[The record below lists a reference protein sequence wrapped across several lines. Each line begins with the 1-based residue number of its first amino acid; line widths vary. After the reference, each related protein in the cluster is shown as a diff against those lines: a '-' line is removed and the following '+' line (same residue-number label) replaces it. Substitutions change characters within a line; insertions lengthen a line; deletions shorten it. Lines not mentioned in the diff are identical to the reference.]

1 MNCQYVHTPP
11 PELYNGVGGEL
22 PVEEIDFAYM
32 GPMIK
37 AARTEANLTQDELA
51 EQLGVTTRYIMAIE
65 NEGKC
70 PALDVWFRLIRALHT
85 SADAIVYP
93 EGEVSKSEDEQL
105 ILMIRMLNSRDKAV
119 IKTAVQSMLD
129 NQ

>member
-1 MNCQYVHTPP
+1 MEN
-11 PELYNGVGGEL
+11 
-22 PVEEIDFAYM
+22 IDFVYM

-37 AARTEANLTQDELA
+37 EARIKAELTQDELA
-51 EQLGVTTRYIMAIE
+51 ERLGVTTRYIMAIE

-70 PALDVWFRLIRALHT
+70 PALDVWFRLVRALHA

-93 EGEVSKSEDEQL
+93 EEKATRNEDEQL
-105 ILMIRMLNSRDKAV
+105 ILMIKMLNSRDKEIVKA
-119 IKTAVQSMLD
+119 TVQAMLD

>member
-1 MNCQYVHTPP
+1 MEDIN
-11 PELYNGVGGEL
+11 
-22 PVEEIDFAYM
+22 FAYM

-37 AARTEANLTQDELA
+37 AARTEADLTQDNLA
-51 EQLGVTTRYIMAIE
+51 ERLGVTTRYIMAIE

-70 PALDVWFRLIRALHT
+70 PALDVWFRLVRALHT

-93 EGEVSKSEDEQL
+93 EEAIAKDEDEQL
-105 ILMIRMLNSRDKAV
+105 ILMIRMLNSRDKE
-119 IKTAVQSMLD
+119 IMKTTVQAMLD

>member
-1 MNCQYVHTPP
+1 
-11 PELYNGVGGEL
+11 
-22 PVEEIDFAYM
+22 VEDINFAYM

-37 AARTEANLTQDELA
+37 AARTEANLTQDDLA
-51 EQLGVTTRYIMAIE
+51 ERLGVTTRYIMAIE

-70 PALDVWFRLIRALHT
+70 PALDVWFRLIRTLHT

-93 EGEVSKSEDEQL
+93 EDEVSKSEDEQL
-105 ILMIRMLNSRDKAV
+105 ILMIRMLNSRDKE
-119 IKTAVQSMLD
+119 IMKTTVQAMLD

>member
-1 MNCQYVHTPP
+1 M
-11 PELYNGVGGEL
+11 
-22 PVEEIDFAYM
+22 EEIDFAYM

>member
-1 MNCQYVHTPP
+1 MT

-22 PVEEIDFAYM
+22 LVEDIDFSYM

-37 AARTEANLTQDELA
+37 AARTKADLTQDELA

-70 PALDVWFRLIRALHT
+70 PALPVWFRLIRTLHT

-93 EGEVSKSEDEQL
+93 EDEVSKFEDEQL
-105 ILMIRMLNSRDKAV
+105 ILMIRMLNSRDKKIMKV
-119 IKTAVQSMLD
+119 TAQAMLD

>member
-1 MNCQYVHTPP
+1 MEN
-11 PELYNGVGGEL
+11 
-22 PVEEIDFAYM
+22 IDFEYM

-37 AARTEANLTQDELA
+37 TARIDANMTQDELA
-51 EQLGVTTRYIMAIE
+51 ERLGVTTRYIMAIE

-70 PALDVWFRLIRALHT
+70 PALDVWFRLVRALHT

-93 EGEVSKSEDEQL
+93 ENTESEDEDEQL
-105 ILMIRMLNSRDKAV
+105 ILMIRMLNSRDKKITKA
-119 IKTAVQSMLD
+119 AVQSMLD

>member
-1 MNCQYVHTPP
+1 MK
-11 PELYNGVGGEL
+11 
-22 PVEEIDFAYM
+22 EIDFTYM

-70 PALDVWFRLIRALHT
+70 PALDLWFRLIRVLHT

-93 EGEVSKSEDEQL
+93 EDNVSKSEGDQL
-105 ILMIRMLNSRDKAV
+105 LLMIRMLDSRDKEISKA
-119 IKTAVQSMLD
+119 AVQAMLD

>member
-1 MNCQYVHTPP
+1 M
-11 PELYNGVGGEL
+11 
-22 PVEEIDFAYM
+22 EEIDFAYM
-32 GPMIK
+32 EPMIK

-93 EGEVSKSEDEQL
+93 ESEVSKSEDEQL
-105 ILMIRMLNSRDKAV
+105 IFMIRMLNSRDKAV
-119 IKTAVQSMLD
+119 IKTAVQAMLD

>member
-1 MNCQYVHTPP
+1 M
-11 PELYNGVGGEL
+11 
-22 PVEEIDFAYM
+22 EEIDFAYM

-37 AARTEANLTQDELA
+37 AARTEASLTQEELA
-51 EQLGVTTRYIMAIE
+51 EQLGITTRYLMAIE
-65 NEGKC
+65 NEVKC
-70 PALDVWFRLIRALHT
+70 PALDLWFRLIRALHT

-93 EGEVSKSEDEQL
+93 EDEQL

-119 IKTAVQSMLD
+119 IKTAVQAMLD

>member
-1 MNCQYVHTPP
+1 MFIQNCQYVHTST

-37 AARTEANLTQDELA
+37 AARTEASLTQEELA
-51 EQLGVTTRYIMAIE
+51 EQLGITTRYLMAIE
-65 NEGKC
+65 NEVKC
-70 PALDVWFRLIRALHT
+70 PALDLWFRLIRALHT

-93 EGEVSKSEDEQL
+93 EDEQL

-119 IKTAVQSMLD
+119 IKTAVQAMLD